1 MALPDNRISDPSVEG
16 DWILA
21 EVRMS
26 SISDILDFE
35 DGGIAI
41 NNPSEGLLFQVWRG
55 RLVGGITVP
64 QIILDVP
71 SNPGAGET
79 IIYAASN
86 ITEFSFTFDRN
97 MAPVIVFIQDN
108 EAKIR
113 WYDSAEEDY
122 VIDNIG
128 PGIHSPRAFHDDKRS
143 MQTESSD
150 VLISYLRYGNL
161 YYRQQRDRYTVEYL
175 LAENI
180 GGTILRVGMT
190 DKMRVQFLIT

>member
-1 MALPDNRISDPSVEG
+1 MALPENRISEPNIEG

-21 EVRMS
+21 EVRMA
-26 SISDILDFE
+26 SISNTLDYE
-35 DGGIAI
+35 DGGKAI
-41 NNPSEGLLFQVWRG
+41 NDPSEGLLFQVWRG
-55 RLVGGITVP
+55 RLVSGATVP

-71 SNPGAGET
+71 SNPSVGDT
-79 IIYAASN
+79 IVYAASN
-86 ITEFSFTFDRN
+86 ITQFSFTFDRN
-97 MAPVIVFIQDN
+97 MSPVLVFTQDN

-113 WYDSAEEDY
+113 WYDSVAEDY

-128 PGIHSPRAFHDDKRS
+128 TGIHSPRAFHDDKRTL
-143 MQTESSD
+143 QTESSD
-150 VLISYLRYGNL
+150 VLIAYLRYGNL
-161 YYRQQRDRYTVEYL
+161 YYRQQRDRYTIERQ